1 MERTKGSLYET
12 ESSDWKPVLRLVQKE
27 KKWRSFMKI
36 MAMHC

>member
-12 ESSDWKPVLRLVQKE
+12 ESLTGSQYEAGTEE